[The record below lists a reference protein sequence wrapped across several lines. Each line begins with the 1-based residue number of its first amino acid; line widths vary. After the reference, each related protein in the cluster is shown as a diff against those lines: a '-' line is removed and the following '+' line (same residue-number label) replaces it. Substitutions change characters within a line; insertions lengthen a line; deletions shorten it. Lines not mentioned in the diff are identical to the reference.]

1 MKVVLQR
8 VKEAAVYPEG
18 EEKREI
24 NHGLLLYVGFG
35 HQETLETLQWMSQKI
50 CKLRVFP
57 DQDGKMNLSVEDV
70 KGEIL
75 IISQFTLYGETKKG
89 TRPSFI
95 QAGSPDK
102 SKIWYQQFV
111 QLCKESG
118 LRIQSGTFGAHME
131 IHSINDGPVTLL
143 LDKEGSV

>member
-8 VKEAAVYPEG
+8 VKKATVSPED
-18 EEKREI
+18 EMQRSI
-24 NHGLLLYVGFG
+24 NQGLLLYVGFG
-35 HQETLETLQWMSQKI
+35 HHETLETLQWMSQKI

-57 DQDGKMNLSVEDV
+57 DQEGKMNLSVEDV
-70 KGEIL
+70 RGELL

-95 QAGSPDK
+95 QAGPPDK
-102 SKIWYQQFV
+102 SKIWYQQFI

-118 LRIQSGTFGAHME
+118 LRVESGTFGAHME
-131 IHSINDGPVTLL
+131 IDSINDGPVTLL
-143 LDKEGSV
+143 IER

>member
-8 VKEAAVYPEG
+8 VKKATVSPED
-18 EEKREI
+18 ETQRSI
-24 NHGLLLYVGFG
+24 NQGLLLYVGFG
-35 HQETLETLQWMSQKI
+35 HHETLETLQWMSQKI

-57 DQDGKMNLSVEDV
+57 DQEGKMNLSVEDV
-70 KGEIL
+70 RGELL

-95 QAGSPDK
+95 QAGPPDK
-102 SKIWYQQFV
+102 SKIWYQQFI

-118 LRIQSGTFGAHME
+118 LRVESGTFGAHME
-131 IHSINDGPVTLL
+131 IDSINDGPVTLL
-143 LDKEGSV
+143 IER

>member
-8 VKEAAVYPEG
+8 VKKATVSPEG
-18 EEKREI
+18 ETQRSI
-24 NHGLLLYVGFG
+24 NQGLLLYVGFG
-35 HQETLETLQWMSQKI
+35 HHETLETLQWMSQKI

-57 DQDGKMNLSVEDV
+57 DQEGKMNLSVEDV
-70 KGEIL
+70 RGELL

-95 QAGSPDK
+95 QAGPPDK
-102 SKIWYQQFV
+102 SKIWYQQFI

-118 LRIQSGTFGAHME
+118 LRVESGTFGAHME
-131 IHSINDGPVTLL
+131 IDSINDGPVTLL
-143 LDKEGSV
+143 IER

>member
-8 VKEAAVYPEG
+8 VKKASVLPEG
-18 EEKREI
+18 EQIRGI

-35 HQETLETLQWMSQKI
+35 HEESLDTLRWMADKV

-57 DQDGKMNLSVEDV
+57 DEDGRMNRSVEDV
-70 KGEIL
+70 KGGLL

-95 QAGSPDK
+95 QAGPPEK
-102 SKIWYQQFV
+102 SKAWYQQFI
-111 QLCKESG
+111 QLCKERGVSVE
-118 LRIQSGTFGAHME
+118 QGTFGAHME
-131 IHSINDGPVTLL
+131 IESTNDGPVTLNL
-143 LDKEGSV
+143 EKE

>member
-8 VKEAAVYPEG
+8 VKKATVSPEG
-18 EEKREI
+18 ETQRSI
-24 NHGLLLYVGFG
+24 DQGLLLYVGFG
-35 HQETLETLQWMSQKI
+35 HHETLETLQWMSQKI

-57 DQDGKMNLSVEDV
+57 DQEGKMNLSVEDV
-70 KGEIL
+70 RGELL

-95 QAGSPDK
+95 QAGPPDK
-102 SKIWYQQFV
+102 SKIWYQQFI

-118 LRIQSGTFGAHME
+118 LRVESGTFGAHME
-131 IHSINDGPVTLL
+131 IDSINDGPVTLL
-143 LDKEGSV
+143 IER

>member
-8 VKEAAVYPEG
+8 VKKASVLPEG
-18 EEKREI
+18 EQIRGI

-35 HQETLETLQWMSQKI
+35 HEESLETLRWMADKV

-57 DQDGKMNLSVEDV
+57 DEDGRMNRSVEDV
-70 KGEIL
+70 KGGLL

-95 QAGSPDK
+95 QAGPPEK
-102 SKIWYQQFV
+102 SKAWYQQFI
-111 QLCKESG
+111 QLCKERGVSVE
-118 LRIQSGTFGAHME
+118 QGTFGAHME
-131 IHSINDGPVTLL
+131 IESTNDGPVTLNL
-143 LDKEGSV
+143 EKE